1 MVRRCAVGCHL
12 SLSALA
18 ALVLLLMMDLHRVDS
33 VGEYLNWFVDLQTR
47 VRIRISKMW
56 QISCKNETDV
66 LFVSLLLIVR

>member
-12 SLSALA
+12 SLSVLA

-56 QISCKNETDV
+56 QISCNNETDV